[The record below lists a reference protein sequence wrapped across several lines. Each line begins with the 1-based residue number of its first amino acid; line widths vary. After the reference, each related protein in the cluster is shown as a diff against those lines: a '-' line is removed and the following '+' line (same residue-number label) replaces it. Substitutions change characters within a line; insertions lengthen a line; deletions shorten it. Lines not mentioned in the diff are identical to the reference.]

1 MRSTKKLS
9 SGRVVALI
17 TGMLVLLLLVPPVTA
32 APITWTTWTPTNV
45 GGPDV
50 DPGTAQGTIG
60 GINVT
65 YTGELFQVITGFPS
79 WNPPSTF
86 SGGTVGNPPPSSGG
100 IVELMGGTTTVDT
113 VRFSVPVT
121 DPVMAIWSLGQNPGQ
136 RMYVFT
142 VTEPFTIESGGP
154 SQEFGGSTIT
164 TDFIVTVFGSEGN
177 GTVQFN
183 GTFTSISWTNPLFE
197 AVSGFT
203 FGLPPQPATVP
214 LPASLVLLGVGL
226 VGIRLVQ
233 RKRA

>member
-1 MRSTKKLS
+1 MKFSP
-9 SGRVVALI
+9 GRVVALLA
-17 TGMLVLLLLVPPVTA
+17 GVLVLLLLVQPVTA
-32 APITWTTWTPTNV
+32 APITWTTWTPTNA
-45 GGPDV
+45 GGPDQ

-60 GINVT
+60 GVNVT
-65 YTGELFQVITGFPS
+65 YTGELFQVVTGVPS

-86 SGGTVGNPPPSSGG
+86 SNGTTIDNPPPSSGG
-100 IVELMGGTTTVDT
+100 IVELDGGTTTVDT
-113 VRFSVPVT
+113 VTFSVPVT
-121 DPVMAIWSLGQNPGQ
+121 DPVMAIWSLGQNNATGQ

-183 GTFTSISWTNPLFE
+183 GTFTSISWTNPEFE

-214 LPASLVLLGVGL
+214 LPASLVLVGMGL
-226 VGIRLVQ
+226 VGIRFSQ
-233 RKRA
+233 RRRA